1 MIVNEYKRI
10 YENFDKCL
18 KAFEQIMLVCT
29 EQNNHAIGKIISE
42 TLDNLEKPYKL
53 DITVEQD

>member
-18 KAFEQIMLVCT
+18 KAFEQILLVCT
-29 EQNNHAIGKIISE
+29 EQNNYIIGKIISE
-42 TLDNLEKPYKL
+42 TLDNLEKPYNL